1 VREKMS
7 MQFRVE
13 FFSAF
18 NHPEFYAPSGYF
30 TNTTSKPSGM
40 GIITGAGGARIG
52 QVAMKFLW

>member
-1 VREKMS
+1 MS